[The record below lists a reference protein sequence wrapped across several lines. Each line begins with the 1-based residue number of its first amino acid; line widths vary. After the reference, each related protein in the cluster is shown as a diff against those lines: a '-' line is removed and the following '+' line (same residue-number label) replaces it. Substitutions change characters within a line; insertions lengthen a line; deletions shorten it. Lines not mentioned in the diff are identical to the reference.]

1 MAEPQLISSRM
12 STLWP
17 VVLLLAAMASVQVG
31 ASIAK
36 TLFPLAGPVGMVSVR
51 IALGT
56 LMLCLVLRPWR
67 ARITADNWRPL
78 LVYGVSLGV
87 MNLLYYLALRRVPLG
102 IAVAIEFVGPLAV
115 AVLSSRRLLDFC
127 WILLA
132 AAGLTLLLPV
142 ARIGVGTD
150 PVGAL
155 FALAAGGC
163 WALYIIYGQKAGA
176 DHGAHAAALG
186 SVISAIVIVPIGLID
201 RGSTLFSSAIL
212 IPGLFVAALSTAL
225 PYTLEMIA
233 LTRLPARTFGVL
245 MSIEPAFGALVGY
258 LYLNEWLTPLQWTA
272 IALVILASVG
282 ATVSAQEKLPVAP
295 ESIV

>member
-1 MAEPQLISSRM
+1 MKLPHASLRASA
-12 STLWP
+12 LLP
-17 VVLLLAAMASVQVG
+17 VALLLAAMASVQAG

-36 TLFPLAGPVGMVSVR
+36 TLFPLVGPIGMVSVR

-56 LMLCLVLRPWR
+56 IILCVVMRPWR
-67 ARITADNWRPL
+67 ARITSSTWRPL

-87 MNLLYYLALRRVPLG
+87 MNMFYYLALSRVPLG
-102 IAVAIEFVGPLAV
+102 IAVAIEFIGPLTV
-115 AVLSSRRLLDFC
+115 AVLSSRRLIDFC

-142 ARIGVGTD
+142 AHIGVGTD

-155 FALAAGGC
+155 CALAAGAC

-186 SVISAIVIVPIGLID
+186 SVISAVLVVPIGLVD
-201 RGSTLFSSAIL
+201 RGTELFSSSIL
-212 IPGLFVAALSTAL
+212 VPGLFVAILSTAV

-245 MSIEPAFGALVGY
+245 MSIEPAFGALIGY
-258 LYLNEWLTPLQWTA
+258 LYLHEWLTATQWTA
-272 IALVILASVG
+272 IGLVISASIG
-282 ATVSAQEKLPVAP
+282 ATASARQKIPLEG
-295 ESIV
+295 SG